1 MKYKEIR
8 KLYQSVAFEE
18 VVQKNIINTD
28 TYKELLEKCNTKED
42 ELEKFIGKDGYRKFE
57 DFMSE
62 YSEMIDYL
70 NEEYFIMGFCKANK
84 LRDEALMK

>member
-70 NEEYFIMGFCKANK
+70 NEEYFIKGY
-84 LRDEALMK
+84 

>member
-18 VVQKNIINTD
+18 VVQKKIINTD

-70 NEEYFIMGFCKANK
+70 NEEYFIKGFCKANK